1 MNINFKEFMSLAKT
15 AADEASSTGLSFDQA
30 MSRTLQKADMDKR
43 NAKEAE
49 GRQSALQETMALME
63 RFQQENP
70 QIFRS

>member
-30 MSRTLQKADMDKR
+30 MSRTLQRADMDKR

-49 GRQSALQETMALME
+49 GRQSALQEAMALME
-63 RFQQENP
+63 RFQQEN
-70 QIFRS
+70 QQLFRS

>member
-1 MNINFKEFMSLAKT
+1 MNINFKEFMSLAKM

-30 MSRTLQKADMDKR
+30 MSRTLQKADMDKK

-49 GRQSALQETMALME
+49 DRQSVLQETMVLME